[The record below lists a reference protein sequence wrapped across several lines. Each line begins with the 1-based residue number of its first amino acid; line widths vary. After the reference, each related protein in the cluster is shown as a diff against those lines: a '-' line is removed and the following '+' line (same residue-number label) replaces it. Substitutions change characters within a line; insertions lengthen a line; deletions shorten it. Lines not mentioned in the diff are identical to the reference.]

1 MPNFQTIKNFQK
13 ALNDINIMNLQIVLN
28 TTTKTYLNQA
38 TNKEYLLK
46 FSYLKNP
53 KIENVKPKKILW
65 SSIRLCHLKLE
76 YPPLGLWWRLGSE
89 LHDIY
94 NFTPT
99 QLQTKHSA
107 V

>member
-13 ALNDINIMNLQIVLN
+13 ALNDITIMNLQIVLN

-53 KIENVKPKKILW
+53 KIENVKPKKSFDHPSDHVTWNW
-65 SSIRLCHLKLE
+65 SI
-76 YPPLGLWWRLGSE
+76 PL
-89 LHDIY
+89 
-94 NFTPT
+94 
-99 QLQTKHSA
+99 
-107 V
+107 